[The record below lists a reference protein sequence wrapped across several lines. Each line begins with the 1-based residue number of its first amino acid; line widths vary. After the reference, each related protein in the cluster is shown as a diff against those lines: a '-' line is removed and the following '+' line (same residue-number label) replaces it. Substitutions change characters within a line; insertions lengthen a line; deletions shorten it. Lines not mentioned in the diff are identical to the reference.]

1 MLLNTYYK
9 RYEENADHEQR
20 ASIINENIKILL
32 KSISKNEELLFKV
45 QKSNINTQVQME
57 GEFLSEKAKLKD
69 LNLKGK
75 DLDIEE
81 KRVKAIWTEKKERYD
96 EQKENID
103 ALRDIMN
110 DIEGKII
117 GLTQKINEGEEIRQG
132 NEEKLS
138 GEMVYQIKFEEEV
151 SQLKEAVG
159 NEYNR

>member
-1 MLLNTYYK
+1 MPKVHFLVDPNIYVNNNLSIETREFLCMLLNTYYK
-9 RYEENADHEQR
+9 RYEENADHEQQ

-81 KRVKAIWTEKKERYD
+81 KRVKAIWT
-96 EQKENID
+96 
-103 ALRDIMN
+103 
-110 DIEGKII
+110 
-117 GLTQKINEGEEIRQG
+117 
-132 NEEKLS
+132 
-138 GEMVYQIKFEEEV
+138 
-151 SQLKEAVG
+151 
-159 NEYNR
+159 